1 MIQIAILITVFFTS
15 LLSGILGMAGGM
27 ILMAVLVSTLS
38 VAAAMI
44 LHGAVQAT
52 ANGSRAW
59 FLRHHIR
66 WEILPNYAIGA
77 AIAVGWFM
85 VLAFVPHPGI
95 VLILVGAFPWLARL
109 SKRLK
114 GLDVMKPVTA
124 IVCGISVTSA
134 QLLAGASGPL
144 LDVFYLNTPLTR
156 QEIVANKAVTQTLGH
171 ILKIAYYGLFIGV
184 FLEIGAEAEAWYIAV
199 AMAIA
204 VAGTRAGTL
213 ILERWSDAEF
223 QKISQIIILTI
234 ATYCIAQGV
243 YLLLG

>member
-1 MIQIAILITVFFTS
+1 
-15 LLSGILGMAGGM
+15 MAGGM

-59 FLRHHIR
+59 FLRSHIR
-66 WEILPNYAIGA
+66 WEILPNYAVGA
-77 AIAVGWFM
+77 GLAVAIFM
-85 VLAFVPHPGI
+85 ILVFVPHPGF
-95 VLILVGAFPWLARL
+95 VMILVGAFPWLARF

-114 GLDVMKPVTA
+114 GLDVLRPLTA
-124 IVCGISVTSA
+124 VVCGVLVTSA

-171 ILKIAYYGLFIGV
+171 IIKILYYGLFIGV
-184 FLEIGAEAEAWYIAV
+184 AAELEAWYILI

-204 VAGTRAGTL
+204 VAGTRAGTR
-213 ILERWSDAEF
+213 ILERWSDTQF
-223 QKISQIIILTI
+223 QKVSQVIILTI
-234 ATYCIAQGV
+234 ATLCLFQGS
-243 YLLLG
+243 YLLLTE